1 MMMLEKEMNV
11 IRFFVVVL
19 FALMGLGNT
28 FAAETPTPTE
38 VLHLRYAPQVYN
50 ETAEEAATLAAW
62 KLKQGR
68 EVSAWKAK
76 QALEVAAWKER
87 VIAEHAALMKVRTQ
101 HYELYLQW
109 CDLRVQHEGA
119 LLHDT
124 SLDAAIQELETK
136 SEFKDLLATRERT
149 QAAYKDATETVN
161 LLYQEAIDH
170 IEQVYRDELGAIE
183 KQYSPSL

>member
-1 MMMLEKEMNV
+1 MNV

-50 ETAEEAATLAAW
+50 ETEKLDWKAKEAATLAAW
-62 KLKQGR
+62 KLKEGR

-76 QALEVAAWKER
+76 QALEVAAWKEQ

-124 SLDAAIQELETK
+124 SLSTAIQELEK
-136 SEFKDLLATRERT
+136 MSEFKDLLATRKRT
-149 QAAYKDATETVN
+149 EATYKDATETVN

-170 IEQVYRDELGAIE
+170 IRQVYQDELGAIE
-183 KQYSPSL
+183 KQYSPSF